1 MDNFTIKLKNVG
13 CIKEGNINIHENQL
27 NIKFGPNGIG
37 KTTIIKAL
45 RYKINGEQDLK
56 RVITSF
62 NNPEIEPSC
71 EITEEIKNLAVYD
84 KVYFDK
90 LFTKRED
97 LLNDTYQFAIKDE
110 TYDKEV
116 ERINASLRKVCEIA
130 QRNEFSNLI
139 QLYNELTTK
148 SFVEYKKN
156 GKDIN
161 SRNSLFSAFSSKGI
175 ILKSLDSQSP
185 IFEFTK
191 YMSSPYRAS
200 WLKWIESYDQKWT
213 IDDICPFCGQKFKKE
228 NFTLKENID
237 EIEKFGSSKEVLE
250 HNKEQKYIIDSAS
263 YCSDSSIKDSISKI
277 NSLTGKANIE
287 TFTPLQKF
295 IDGVESEIEKIN
307 KIRGQCAIALF
318 NEFLRNNKKF
328 ENVIEYIKSLK
339 LNDKIVSVISAQND
353 SQEDLVKILNSEI
366 DSLIGM
372 AESLKSILCELTKN
386 LAAKITKNKKIIN
399 DFLKIAGL
407 PYEVDIRGESDE
419 SFKTFFKYKND
430 PNIIEDRL
438 NYLSFG
444 EANALAIIIF
454 AIENKDNSS
463 LLVLD
468 DPVSSFDNNKR
479 YAIFNYLFG
488 NTSSLFYGKTILLM
502 THDFQTVVAFAKN
515 KKLKNY
521 KKTFSYLYNANN
533 SLNEKPFSANDIYSS
548 LLWYKEYAKNE
559 TNDIYSRIVA
569 ARRIVEIQSGTTT
582 DIYNYLSSLIHPT
595 AKPKHSK
602 NGPDFSETET
612 DQCDYELSKILDGQ
626 YKYQDIYLKI
636 SNLQNLI
643 EWYEKPKVNNFA
655 KTCITRCLVE
665 QLNKQLPNIK
675 ENIEFDVM
683 WDFMCDSFHVE
694 TQYIYSIKNVCSIEI
709 PNYII
714 SLCDEIIRKV
724 KNGLNQ
730 QI

>member
-1 MDNFTIKLKNVG
+1 MNNFTIELKNVG
-13 CIKEGNINIHENQL
+13 CIKEGKVTVHENQL

-45 RYKINGEQDLK
+45 KFKVNGERDLK
-56 RVITSF
+56 KVIMSF
-62 NNPEIEPSC
+62 DNPVEPTC
-71 EITEEIKNLAVYD
+71 EISKDIESLAIYD
-84 KVYFDK
+84 KTYFDK

-110 TYDKEV
+110 NYDKEV
-116 ERINASLRKVCEIA
+116 ERINASLEKVCEIA

-139 QLYNELTTK
+139 QLYNELTVK

-156 GKDIN
+156 GKDVN

-175 ILKSLDSQSP
+175 VLKPLDPQSP

-250 HNKEQKYIIDSAS
+250 HNKEQKYITDSAS

-277 NSLTGKANIE
+277 NSLAGKANKE
-287 TFTPLQKF
+287 TFAPLQEF
-295 IDGVESEIEKIN
+295 IDGIESEIEKIN
-307 KIRGQCAIALF
+307 KIRGQSAVALF
-318 NEFLRNNKKF
+318 NEFLRNNKNF
-328 ENVIEYIKSLK
+328 ENVIKYIKSLK
-339 LNDKIVSVISAQND
+339 LNDEILRVISTQND

-386 LAAKITKNKKIIN
+386 LAAKITKNEKIIN

-407 PYEVDIRGESDE
+407 PYEVNIRGESDE

-444 EANALAIIIF
+444 EANALAVIIF
-454 AIENKDNSS
+454 AIENKNNSS

-479 YAIFNYLFG
+479 YAIFNYLF
-488 NTSSLFYGKTILLM
+488 NKKNNLFFGKTILLM

-515 KKLKNY
+515 SKLKNY
-521 KKTFSYLYNANN
+521 EKTFSYLRNTNQHLTEN
-533 SLNEKPFSANDIYSS
+533 PFSENEIYSS
-548 LLWYKEYAKNE
+548 LLWYKEYAKNG

-569 ARRIVEIQSGTTT
+569 ARRIFEIESGIST
-582 DIYNYLSSLIHPT
+582 DIYNYLSSLIHCFST
-595 AKPKHSK
+595 PKHSK
-602 NGPDFSETET
+602 DGPLFSNEEIEKADF
-612 DQCDYELSKILDGQ
+612 ELSEMLGE
-626 YKYQDIYLKI
+626 KYTYNEIYSKLSIFK
-636 SNLQNLI
+636 NLI
-643 EWYEKPKVNNFA
+643 DWYEKSNATNFA
-655 KTCITRCLVE
+655 KTCITRFLVE

-694 TQYIYSIKNVCSIEI
+694 TQYIYSIKDICSIDI
-709 PNYII
+709 PNYIV
-714 SLCDEIIRKV
+714 SLCDEIISKV

>member
-1 MDNFTIKLKNVG
+1 MDNFIIELKNVG
-13 CIKEGNINIHENQL
+13 CIKEGKINVYKNQL

-45 RYKINGEQDLK
+45 RYKINCEQDLK

-62 NNPEIEPSC
+62 EYPEIEPSC

-116 ERINASLRKVCEIA
+116 ERINASLKKVCEIA

-139 QLYNELTTK
+139 QLYNELTAK

-175 ILKSLDSQSP
+175 VLKSLDPQSP

-277 NSLTGKANIE
+277 NSLTGKANIG

-339 LNDKIVSVISAQND
+339 LNDKIIRVISAQND
-353 SQEDLVKILNSEI
+353 SQEDLVKTLNSEI

-386 LAAKITKNKKIIN
+386 LATKITKNKKIIN

-521 KKTFSYLYNANN
+521 KKTFSYLYNATN

-602 NGPDFSETET
+602 NGPDFSEIEI

-655 KTCITRCLVE
+655 KICITRCLVE

-714 SLCDEIIRKV
+714 SLCDEIITKV
-724 KNGLNQ
+724 KKGLNQ

>member
-1 MDNFTIKLKNVG
+1 MNNFTIELKNVG
-13 CIKEGNINIHENQL
+13 CIKEGKVTVHENQL

-45 RYKINGEQDLK
+45 RHKINGEQDLK

-62 NNPEIEPSC
+62 SNPEIEPSC
-71 EITEEIKNLAVYD
+71 EITKEIKNLAVYD
-84 KVYFDK
+84 KAYFDK

-97 LLNDTYQFAIKDE
+97 LLNDTYQFAMKDE

-116 ERINASLRKVCEIA
+116 ERINASLKKVCEIA

-139 QLYNELTTK
+139 QLYNELTVK

-156 GKDIN
+156 GKDVN

-175 ILKSLDSQSP
+175 VLKSLDPQSP
-185 IFEFTK
+185 IFEFAK

-200 WLKWIESYDQKWT
+200 WLKWIESYDEKWT
-213 IDDICPFCGQKFKKE
+213 IDDICPFCGQKFKKA

-237 EIEKFGSSKEVLE
+237 EIKKFGSSKEVLE
-250 HNKEQKYIIDSAS
+250 HNKEQKYIKDSAS
-263 YCSDSSIKDSISKI
+263 YCSDSSIKDNISKI
-277 NSLTGKANIE
+277 NSLTGKASKD
-287 TFTPLQKF
+287 TFAPLQDF
-295 IDGVESEIEKIN
+295 IDGIELEIGKIN
-307 KIRGQCAIALF
+307 RIRGQGAITLF

-328 ENVIEYIKSLK
+328 ENLIEYIKSLK
-339 LNDKIVSVISAQND
+339 LDDGILCVTSTQNGY
-353 SQEDLVKILNSEI
+353 QEDLVKILNSEI

-372 AESLKSILCELTKN
+372 AESLKSTLCELTET
-386 LAAKITKNKKIIN
+386 LAAKIANNEKIIN
-399 DFLKIAGL
+399 NFLKIAGL
-407 PYEVDIRGESDE
+407 PYEVNIRGESDE

-515 KKLKNY
+515 RKLKNY
-521 KKTFSYLYNANN
+521 KKTFFYLYNANGF
-533 SLNEKPFSANDIYSS
+533 LNEKSFFVNDIYSS
-548 LLWYKEYAKNE
+548 LLWYKEYARND

-569 ARRIVEIQSGTTT
+569 ARRIVEIQSGTTS
-582 DIYNYLSSLIHPT
+582 DIYNYLSGLIHPT
-595 AKPKHSK
+595 IKPKHSR
-602 NGPDFSETET
+602 NGLDFSDEEIAK
-612 DQCDYELSKILDGQ
+612 CDSELSELLGGQ
-626 YKYQDIYLKI
+626 YKYQEIYSQI
-636 SNLQNLI
+636 SNFNKLI
-643 EWYEKPKVNNFA
+643 EWYEKSNVVSFA

-694 TQYIYSIKNVCSIEI
+694 TQYIYSIKDICSIDI

-714 SLCDEIIRKV
+714 SLCDEIISKV
-724 KNGLNQ
+724 KKGLNL
-730 QI
+730 